1 MMRRMSQLATRSL
14 FAVVLVP
21 FAIAACDQ
29 MKKDAADAAV
39 PVATVPTAATATATA
54 TATDTATAAPTATP
68 LTATATVAPTATT
81 TTTAV
86 PTAKTDGGV
95 APKPDGGAA
104 PAATPTFQIPTAIPG
119 FDAGAWKPPAGFP
132 STLPTFPPP
141 KQ

>member
-14 FAVVLVP
+14 FAAIVLVP
-21 FAIAACDQ
+21 FAVAACDQ
-29 MKKDAADAAV
+29 MKKDSADAAV
-39 PVATVPTAATATATA
+39 PVAVPTAATA
-54 TATDTATAAPTATP
+54 TATDTATATATAAPIPTP
-68 LTATATVAPTATT
+68 LATTTATVAP

-86 PTAKTDGGV
+86 PTAKADGGV

-104 PAATPTFQIPTAIPG
+104 PTAAPTSTFVIPTAIPG

-141 KQ
+141 K

>member
-1 MMRRMSQLATRSL
+1 MRRMSQLATRSL

-21 FAIAACDQ
+21 FVIAACDQ

-39 PVATVPTAATATATA
+39 PVATATATATA
-54 TATDTATAAPTATP
+54 TAAATDTATAAPTATP
-68 LTATATVAPTATT
+68 LTATASVAPTA

-86 PTAKTDGGV
+86 PTAKHDGGV
-95 APKPDGGAA
+95 APKTDGGAA